1 MDLRHIDLNLL
12 VVFNRLLLDRSVS
25 AAAENLGLTQP
36 AVSNALKRLRLL
48 LNDELFLRTSRGME
62 PTPYAMELADPIAS
76 ALDTI
81 QNTLTRQSTF
91 DPTTSTRKFKLGMT
105 DLGEIELLPR
115 LMDLLEATAPGVTLS
130 TVRSNADNLR
140 EEMEAGHVDLAIGL
154 LPQLKTG
161 FFQQR
166 LFLQKYVC
174 LFREGHE
181 LDKEAISQKEFYD
194 ADHVVVVSA
203 GTGHAKIDDL
213 IESGGGTRRVRLLVP
228 HFVAVG
234 HILSGTD
241 MIATVPERYA
251 KRCAQPF
258 GLKYVPHPVSLPHIE
273 INLFWHAKFHKEP
286 GNQWLRQVIFQLF
299 STSLR

>member
-1 MDLRHIDLNLL
+1 
-12 VVFNRLLLDRSVS
+12 
-25 AAAENLGLTQP
+25 AENLGLTQP

-91 DPTTSTRKFKLGMT
+91 DPSTSTRKFKLGMT

-181 LDKEAISQKEFYD
+181 LDK
-194 ADHVVVVSA
+194 
-203 GTGHAKIDDL
+203 
-213 IESGGGTRRVRLLVP
+213 
-228 HFVAVG
+228 
-234 HILSGTD
+234 
-241 MIATVPERYA
+241 
-251 KRCAQPF
+251 
-258 GLKYVPHPVSLPHIE
+258 
-273 INLFWHAKFHKEP
+273 
-286 GNQWLRQVIFQLF
+286 
-299 STSLR
+299 